1 MVETL
6 SNYFKLKKNTSYA
19 RHLFRK
25 TKQGETETIDNFI
38 VRLSKLAVSCEFAGD
53 QKNDMIRDQ
62 IVDACKSTELRRKFI
77 AAQDLTLEKVLK
89 IGRTYELAVMH
100 SEKNGTTKRREF

>member
-1 MVETL
+1 M
-6 SNYFKLKKNTSYA
+6 
-19 RHLFRK
+19 FRK
-25 TKQGETETIDNFI
+25 TKEGETETIDNFI

-62 IVDACKSTELRRKFI
+62 IVEACKSTELRRKFL
-77 AAQDLTLEKVLK
+77 AAQNLTLEKVQK

-100 SEKNGTTKRREF
+100 LKKNGTTK

>member
-1 MVETL
+1 M
-6 SNYFKLKKNTSYA
+6 
-19 RHLFRK
+19 FRK

-38 VRLSKLAVSCEFAGD
+38 VRLSKLVVSCEFAGD

-62 IVDACKSTELRRKFI
+62 IVEACKSTKLRRKFL
-77 AAQDLTLEKVLK
+77 ATQNLTLEKVQK

-100 SEKNGTTKRREF
+100 LKKNGTTK